1 MPGSGKGPCPKT
13 GTKIKPPSRY
23 LLIYHNAWLFVK
35 RFLKKL
41 SQRTKKRGRGI
52 RFGRRGP
59 ARDTGQAFFLAA
71 AAFASRRSVHSVQIG
86 ALRNSD
92 E

>member
-1 MPGSGKGPCPKT
+1 MAV
-13 GTKIKPPSRY
+13 RQAFFE
-23 LLIYHNAWLFVK
+23 N
-35 RFLKKL
+35 FLV
-41 SQRTKKRGRGI
+41 SDEKRGRGV

-59 ARDTGQAFFLAA
+59 ARDTDQAFFLAA